1 MCGLPVSPV
10 PLATFWTQSLE
21 EREEV
26 WERTKWIWETR
37 LRGRPTSEVCV
48 QIMIIRD
55 SLRGKTSSSAS
66 QVFPIWRLTSD
77 RTQCS

>member
-37 LRGRPTSEVCV
+37 LRGRPTCEVCV
-48 QIMIIRD
+48 IMRD
-55 SLRGKTSSSAS
+55 SSRARQNILLC
-66 QVFPIWRLTSD
+66 FPGLPNMAPD
-77 RTQCS
+77 E